1 MSIGV
6 GDRITRCLPAACFA
20 FALLLTAGGARAEAS
35 TADGAPG
42 ERADTQARAK
52 DDRST
57 GLSAEEL
64 LQRTPEP
71 EDYVDEVRCIDS
83 RRVRNSEVLDDQHV
97 ALRMRR
103 DEYYLIQ
110 FERRCPG
117 LRRGKPIMM
126 EPRASRLCVHD
137 SIRGMYEV
145 GSSVTPGARC
155 SIPGFQLITKEQLS
169 ALKDTI
175 EAERRKKREAS

>member
-1 MSIGV
+1 MTTIDSFCRTAGLV
-6 GDRITRCLPAACFA
+6 
-20 FALLLTAGGARAEAS
+20 LLLIGGAVAQAKAS
-35 TADGAPG
+35 EPG
-42 ERADTQARAK
+42 SEPKPEKAGE
-52 DDRST
+52 DRSS

-64 LQRTPEP
+64 LKRDPEQD
-71 EDYVDEVRCIDS
+71 DYVETAQCIDS
-83 RRVRNSEVLDDQHV
+83 RRVRNTEVLDEKHI
-97 ALRMRR
+97 ALQMKR

-117 LRRGKPIMM
+117 LRRGKPVMM

-137 SIRGMYEV
+137 SIRGLYEF
-145 GSSVTPGARC
+145 GSTLTPGARC
-155 SIPGFQLITKEQLS
+155 SIPGFQLITTEQLS

>member
-1 MSIGV
+1 MAMFRRLMTGL
-6 GDRITRCLPAACFA
+6 GLT
-20 FALLLTAGGARAEAS
+20 LLLGAVAAAAQTSDQPPADEPAGAKVEK
-35 TADGAPG
+35 AP
-42 ERADTQARAK
+42 
-52 DDRST
+52 DDRSS

-64 LQRTPEP
+64 LKRNPEQD
-71 EDYVDEVRCIDS
+71 DYVDTVRCVDS
-83 RRVRNSEVLDDQHV
+83 RRVRDTEVLDERHV

-117 LRRGKPIMM
+117 LRRGKPVMM

-137 SIRGMYEV
+137 SIRGLYEF
-145 GSSVTPGARC
+145 GSSMSPGARC
-155 SIPGFQLITKEQLS
+155 SIPGFQLVTKEQLS
-169 ALKDTI
+169 ALKDTL